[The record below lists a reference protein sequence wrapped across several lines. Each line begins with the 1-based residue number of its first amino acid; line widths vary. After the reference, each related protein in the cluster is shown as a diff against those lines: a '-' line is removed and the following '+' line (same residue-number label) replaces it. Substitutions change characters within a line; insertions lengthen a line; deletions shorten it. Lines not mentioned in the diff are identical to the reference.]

1 MVKFFS
7 LFFRFLVAINAE
19 QFELDYL
26 FPWMIFEP
34 AWKLTPS
41 YKQGIYSYTFEL
53 PLTSKFD
60 GPHIAFYLFA
70 GQLPNKTAEIV
81 INQDGQFFQTLTE
94 KQYWQSNK
102 IPLPLTINKTTIDL
116 HIRDGGNIGPTY
128 IIHVTRGTE

>member
-1 MVKFFS
+1 MLVKFSS
-7 LFFRFLVAINAE
+7 LFLRFLVVINAE

-34 AWKLTPS
+34 AVKLTPP

-60 GPHIAFYLFA
+60 GPHTAFYLFS
-70 GQLPNKTAEIV
+70 GQLRNKTVESV

-94 KQYWQSNK
+94 K
-102 IPLPLTINKTTIDL
+102 
-116 HIRDGGNIGPTY
+116 NIGNQIKFQCP
-128 IIHVTRGTE
+128 